1 MPRPNA
7 DNHYPAPTK
16 PIRSVTPKTLT
27 LLYPARNPKKKNG
40 RTLAATGSAPEDAGS
55 RPAPRGDLQAGA
67 RRPRVAS
74 VEQPSSWPFL
84 GLRGF
89 QSFCELA
96 VNFGGG
102 CGAGCCSRS
111 LGAELLTIQ
120 FATFHG
126 FFILHMVAKIRLID
140 LCTSSCPLFFENFC
154 HDSWGLQ
161 DSHGTIACN
170 GLGCSSGLNKRSSTE
185 KQTNES
191 RKLVDGGYGA
201 GQLYPA

>member
-67 RRPRVAS
+67 GRPRVAS

-96 VNFGGG
+96 VNFGGV
-102 CGAGCCSRS
+102 AAQAAAAAPSEQNYLRFNSRPS
-111 LGAELLTIQ
+111 MGS
-120 FATFHG
+120 
-126 FFILHMVAKIRLID
+126 
-140 LCTSSCPLFFENFC
+140 SSCTWWQRSASLTCVHRRAPCSLRT
-154 HDSWGLQ
+154 SVTT
-161 DSHGTIACN
+161 HGA
-170 GLGCSSGLNKRSSTE
+170 
-185 KQTNES
+185 S
-191 RKLVDGGYGA
+191 RTPMVPSRATALVA
-201 GQLYPA
+201 RQV